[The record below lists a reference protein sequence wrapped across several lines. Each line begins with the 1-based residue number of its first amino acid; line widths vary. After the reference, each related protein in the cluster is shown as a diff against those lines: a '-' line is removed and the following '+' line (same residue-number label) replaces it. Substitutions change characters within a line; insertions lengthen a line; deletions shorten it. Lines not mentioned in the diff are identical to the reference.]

1 MLLWMQTFKMPLPS
15 IKYETAPRNNL
26 DYHSATLPQG
36 GFRDGFMKKQYQGL
50 LLLCGLLAL
59 TGCATTTP
67 APVVERTQGQVNVAA
82 SQPPVTASSPAPETN
97 TQNLPVQ
104 TPPASAGTELP
115 PPTTV
120 SAPPP
125 TVTPAKPTDNRALL
139 NRLLPQRIP
148 DRSGWADDIQ
158 KAFVT
163 LKLEQNAENYC
174 AAMAVI
180 EQLSSWQ
187 SDPVVPD
194 LGDKVWTEV
203 GTRAA
208 KYHIPLF
215 TVKAALSVPLL
226 DGSSFKARI
235 DALRTERQMN
245 DLFEAIVG
253 EAPQLAKR
261 FGITNPIRTGGPMQ
275 VSVEFANEHVHS
287 QPYPYPIK
295 GNLRK
300 EVFTRH
306 GGVYF
311 GIAHLLQYPAPYT
324 NMIYRFAD
332 YNGGRYSSRNA
343 AFQTALAKVSGARID
358 PDGDLLI
365 YQNGQPARAQ
375 SNSTRALL
383 KLASK
388 LGLSKQQI
396 AADLSQE
403 KAPGFGQTATYQ
415 RLFALADKAAGHPMP
430 REALPQIH
438 LQSVKISHNLT
449 TQWFAEKVNGH
460 YQQCMARQ

>member
-1 MLLWMQTFKMPLPS
+1 
-15 IKYETAPRNNL
+15 
-26 DYHSATLPQG
+26 
-36 GFRDGFMKKQYQGL
+36 MKKQYQGL
-50 LLLCGLLAL
+50 ILLWALLAL
-59 TGCATTTP
+59 TGCATNTP
-67 APVVERTQGQVNVAA
+67 APVVERTPGQINVATNQPQAPA
-82 SQPPVTASSPAPETN
+82 SGTSATPEAN
-97 TQNLPVQ
+97 TQSLPVQ
-104 TPPASAGTELP
+104 TPAASTSTVLP
-115 PPTTV
+115 PPTTA

-125 TVTPAKPTDNRALL
+125 ALTPVKPADNRALL
-139 NRLLPQRIP
+139 NRLLPPRIP
-148 DRSGWADDIQ
+148 ERNGWADDIQ

-163 LKLEQNAENYC
+163 LKLEQSAENYC
-174 AAMAVI
+174 AAIAVI
-180 EQLSSWQ
+180 EQLSRWQ

-194 LGDKVWTEV
+194 LGNKVWTEV

-226 DGSSFKARI
+226 DGSSFKSRI

-245 DLFEAIVG
+245 DLFESIVG

-275 VSVEFANEHVHS
+275 VSVEFANEHVRS

-295 GNLRK
+295 GSLRK

-343 AFQTALAKVSGARID
+343 AFQSALVKVSGARID

-365 YQNGQPARAQ
+365 YQNGRPTRTQ
-375 SNSTRALL
+375 STSTKALL
-383 KLASK
+383 KLAPK

-396 AADLSQE
+396 ASDLSQE
-403 KAPGFGQTATYQ
+403 KTPGFAQTATYQ
-415 RLFALADKAAGHPMP
+415 RLFALADKAAGHPLP

-438 LQSVKISHNLT
+438 LQSVKVSHNLT

>member
-1 MLLWMQTFKMPLPS
+1 MS
-15 IKYETAPRNNL
+15 
-26 DYHSATLPQG
+26 
-36 GFRDGFMKKQYQGL
+36 KQYQGFWL
-50 LLLCGLLAL
+50 LGVLGIL

-67 APVVERTQGQVNVAA
+67 APVVERTPGQSSVATNLPPATASGPSAA
-82 SQPPVTASSPAPETN
+82 SEAS
-97 TQNLPVQ
+97 TQNLLVQ
-104 TPPASAGTELP
+104 TPPAITSTVLP

-125 TVTPAKPTDNRALL
+125 SVTPAKPVDNRALL
-139 NRLLPQRIP
+139 NHLLPPRIP
-148 DRSGWADDIQ
+148 ERNGWADDIQ
-158 KAFVT
+158 KAFLT
-163 LKLEQNAENYC
+163 LKLEQSTENYC

-194 LGDKVWTEV
+194 LGDKVWMEV
-203 GTRAA
+203 GARAA

-295 GNLRK
+295 GSLRK

-343 AFQTALAKVSGARID
+343 AFQTALAKVSGARVD

-365 YQNGQPARAQ
+365 YQNGQPARSQ
-375 SNSTRALL
+375 SSTTRALL
-383 KLASK
+383 KLAPK
-388 LGLSKQQI
+388 LGLTKQQI
-396 AADLSQE
+396 MADIRQE
-403 KAPGFGQTATYQ
+403 KTSTLGQTPTYQ
-415 RLFALADKAAGHPMP
+415 RVFALADKATGHPVP

-460 YQQCMARQ
+460 YQQCLARQ